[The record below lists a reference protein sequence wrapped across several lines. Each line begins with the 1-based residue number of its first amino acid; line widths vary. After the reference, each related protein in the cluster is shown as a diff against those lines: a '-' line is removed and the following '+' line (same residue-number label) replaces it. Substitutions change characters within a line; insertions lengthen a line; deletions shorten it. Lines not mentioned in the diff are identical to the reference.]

1 MRINSKTILA
11 GMALGA
17 LLLTGC
23 NDAEYDTL
31 SNQAYIL
38 QTNTNANSSLKLTV
52 GAEVATTTLNVRLSD
67 VANVESR
74 YRLVYDTAVVN
85 EYNRLNETPY
95 ASLPQESFSL
105 SSEETTIEAGTS
117 VSTPITLTVPPY
129 SEALKASGKKYA
141 IGFRLENT
149 SGNASVL
156 PSGSKIVYILDQV
169 VIQPVV
175 VLDQSHY
182 VSQNLVKN
190 YPLTEWTVEMNINKH
205 VLYTEVGRGNNQAI
219 FGAGPDEIY
228 IRFGDAPIEGNRLQI
243 KTQGTQMNSLALF
256 NEHTWYHLA
265 FVCTG
270 TKLYLY
276 VNGQLDNSMDL
287 PGKTT
292 NVNSINICSPSTYW
306 LGNAMYSEVRFWQR
320 ARSQAEIANNMYA
333 CDPTTPGLITYY
345 KMNEGEGYSFRDA
358 SGNGNNAETNGQ
370 AVPEWI
376 PGCENRRQIVNKDRL

>member
-105 SSEETTIEAGTS
+105 SSEETTIEAGAS

-129 SEALKASGKKYA
+129 NDALKASGKKYA

-292 NVNSINICSPSTYW
+292 NVNNINTCSPSTYW

-376 PGCENRRQIVNKDRL
+376 QDVRIDGK

>member
-1 MRINSKTILA
+1 MRINSKSILA

-320 ARSQAEIANNMYA
+320 ARSQAEIANNMYT

-376 PGCENRRQIVNKDRL
+376 QDVRIDGK

>member
-1 MRINSKTILA
+1 MRINSKSILA

-205 VLYTEVGRGNNQAI
+205 ILYTEVGRGNNQAI

-306 LGNAMYSEVRFWQR
+306 HGNAMYSEVRFWQR

-376 PGCENRRQIVNKDRL
+376 QDVRIDGK

>member
-1 MRINSKTILA
+1 MRINSKSILA

-205 VLYTEVGRGNNQAI
+205 ILYTEVGRGNNQAI

-243 KTQGTQMNSLALF
+243 KTQGTQMNSLVLF

-376 PGCENRRQIVNKDRL
+376 QDVRIDGK

>member
-1 MRINSKTILA
+1 MRINSKSILA
-11 GMALGA
+11 GMTLGA

-376 PGCENRRQIVNKDRL
+376 QDVRIDGK

>member
-31 SNQAYIL
+31 SDQAYIL

-52 GAEVATTTLNVRLSD
+52 GAEVATTTVNVRLSD

-95 ASLPQESFSL
+95 VSLPQESFSL
-105 SSEETTIEAGTS
+105 SSEETTIEAGAS

-205 VLYTEVGRGNNQAI
+205 ILYTEVGRGNNQAI

-376 PGCENRRQIVNKDRL
+376 QDVRIDGK

>member
-1 MRINSKTILA
+1 MRINSKSILA

-105 SSEETTIEAGTS
+105 SSEETTIEASAS

-376 PGCENRRQIVNKDRL
+376 QDVRIDGK

>member
-1 MRINSKTILA
+1 MRINSKSILA

-105 SSEETTIEAGTS
+105 SSEETTIEAGAS

-205 VLYTEVGRGNNQAI
+205 ILYTEVGRGNNQAI

-243 KTQGTQMNSLALF
+243 KTQGTQMNSLAIF

-376 PGCENRRQIVNKDRL
+376 QDVRIDGK

>member
-1 MRINSKTILA
+1 MRINSKSILA

-85 EYNRLNETPY
+85 EHNRLNETPY

-105 SSEETTIEAGTS
+105 SSEETTIEAGAS

-376 PGCENRRQIVNKDRL
+376 QDVRIDGK

>member
-1 MRINSKTILA
+1 MRINSKSILA

-38 QTNTNANSSLKLTV
+38 QTNSNANSSLKLTV
-52 GAEVATTTLNVRLSD
+52 GAEVATTTVNVRLSD

-376 PGCENRRQIVNKDRL
+376 QDVRIDGK

>member
-1 MRINSKTILA
+1 MRINSKSILA

-95 ASLPQESFSL
+95 VSLPQESFSL
-105 SSEETTIEAGTS
+105 SSEETTIEAGAS

-182 VSQNLVKN
+182 VSQDLVKN

-205 VLYTEVGRGNNQAI
+205 ILYTEVGRGNNQAI

-376 PGCENRRQIVNKDRL
+376 QDVRIDGK

>member
-52 GAEVATTTLNVRLSD
+52 DAEVATTTLNVRLSD

-205 VLYTEVGRGNNQAI
+205 ILYTEVGRGNNQAI

-376 PGCENRRQIVNKDRL
+376 QDVRIDGK

>member
-1 MRINSKTILA
+1 MRINSKSILA

-105 SSEETTIEAGTS
+105 SSEETTIEAGAS

-169 VIQPVV
+169 VIKPVV

-376 PGCENRRQIVNKDRL
+376 QDVRIDGK

>member
-105 SSEETTIEAGTS
+105 SSEETTIEAAAS

-376 PGCENRRQIVNKDRL
+376 QDVRIDGK

>member
-1 MRINSKTILA
+1 MRINSKSILA

-105 SSEETTIEAGTS
+105 SSEETTIKAGTS

-376 PGCENRRQIVNKDRL
+376 QDVRIDGK

>member
-1 MRINSKTILA
+1 MRINSKSILA

-105 SSEETTIEAGTS
+105 SSEETTIEAGAS

-205 VLYTEVGRGNNQAI
+205 ILYTEVGRGNNQAI

-292 NVNSINICSPSTYW
+292 NVNCINICSPSTYW

-376 PGCENRRQIVNKDRL
+376 QDVRIDGK

>member
-1 MRINSKTILA
+1 MRINSKSILA

-74 YRLVYDTAVVN
+74 YRLVYDTAVVS

-105 SSEETTIEAGTS
+105 SSEETTIEAGAS

-376 PGCENRRQIVNKDRL
+376 QDVRIDGK

>member
-1 MRINSKTILA
+1 MRINSKSILA

-105 SSEETTIEAGTS
+105 SSEEATIEAGTS

-205 VLYTEVGRGNNQAI
+205 ILYTEVGRGNNQAI

-376 PGCENRRQIVNKDRL
+376 QDVRIDGK

>member
-1 MRINSKTILA
+1 MRINSKSILA

-95 ASLPQESFSL
+95 VSLPQESFSL
-105 SSEETTIEAGTS
+105 SSEETTIEAGAS

-169 VIQPVV
+169 AIQPVV

-205 VLYTEVGRGNNQAI
+205 ILYTEVGRGNNQAI

-376 PGCENRRQIVNKDRL
+376 QDVRIDGK

>member
-1 MRINSKTILA
+1 MRTNSKTILA

-52 GAEVATTTLNVRLSD
+52 GAEVATTTVNVRLSD

-95 ASLPQESFSL
+95 VSLPQESFSL
-105 SSEETTIEAGTS
+105 SSEETTIEAGAS

-205 VLYTEVGRGNNQAI
+205 ILYTEVGRGNNQAI

-228 IRFGDAPIEGNRLQI
+228 IRFGDAPIKGNRLQI

-376 PGCENRRQIVNKDRL
+376 QDVRIDGK

>member
-105 SSEETTIEAGTS
+105 SSEETTIEAGAS

-292 NVNSINICSPSTYW
+292 IVNSINICSPSTYW

-376 PGCENRRQIVNKDRL
+376 QDVRIDGK

>member
-52 GAEVATTTLNVRLSD
+52 GAEVATTTVNVRLSD

-205 VLYTEVGRGNNQAI
+205 ILYTEVGRGNNQAI

-376 PGCENRRQIVNKDRL
+376 QDVRIDGK

>member
-1 MRINSKTILA
+1 MRINSKSILA

-105 SSEETTIEAGTS
+105 SSEETTIEAGAS

-129 SEALKASGKKYA
+129 NEALKASGKKYA

-205 VLYTEVGRGNNQAI
+205 ILYTEVGRGNNQAI

-345 KMNEGEGYSFRDA
+345 KMNEGEGYSFCDA

-376 PGCENRRQIVNKDRL
+376 QDVRIDGK

>member
-105 SSEETTIEAGTS
+105 SSEETTIEAGAS

-287 PGKTT
+287 PSKTT
-292 NVNSINICSPSTYW
+292 NVNNINICSPSTYW

-376 PGCENRRQIVNKDRL
+376 QDVRIDGK

>member
-52 GAEVATTTLNVRLSD
+52 GAEVATTTVNVRLSD

-95 ASLPQESFSL
+95 VSLPQESFSL
-105 SSEETTIEAGTS
+105 SSEETTIEAGAS

-205 VLYTEVGRGNNQAI
+205 ILYTEVGRGNNQAI

-320 ARSQAEIANNMYA
+320 ARSQAEIANNIYA

-376 PGCENRRQIVNKDRL
+376 QDVRIDGK

>member
-1 MRINSKTILA
+1 MRINSKSILA

-105 SSEETTIEAGTS
+105 SSEETTIEAGAS
-117 VSTPITLTVPPY
+117 VSTPIMLTVPPY

-182 VSQNLVKN
+182 VSQDLVKN

-376 PGCENRRQIVNKDRL
+376 QDVRIDGK

>member
-52 GAEVATTTLNVRLSD
+52 GAEVATTTVNVRLSD

-74 YRLVYDTAVVN
+74 YRLVYDTAVVT

-95 ASLPQESFSL
+95 VSLPQESFSL
-105 SSEETTIEAGTS
+105 SSEETTIEAGAS

-376 PGCENRRQIVNKDRL
+376 QDVRIDGK

>member
-1 MRINSKTILA
+1 MRINSKSILA

-105 SSEETTIEAGTS
+105 SSEETTIEAGAS

-292 NVNSINICSPSTYW
+292 NVNSINICSPSAYW

-376 PGCENRRQIVNKDRL
+376 QDVRIDGK

>member
-52 GAEVATTTLNVRLSD
+52 GAEVATTTVNVRLSD

-95 ASLPQESFSL
+95 VSLPQESFSL
-105 SSEETTIEAGTS
+105 SSEETTIEAGAS

-129 SEALKASGKKYA
+129 SEALRASGKKYA

-205 VLYTEVGRGNNQAI
+205 ILYTEVGRGNNQAI

-376 PGCENRRQIVNKDRL
+376 QDVRIDGK

>member
-1 MRINSKTILA
+1 MGVLLLA
-11 GMALGA
+11 G
-17 LLLTGC
+17 C
-23 NDAEYDTL
+23 DDAKYDTL
-31 SNQAYIL
+31 TNQAYIL
-38 QTNTNANSSLKLTV
+38 QTNTNANSSVKLTV

-67 VANVESR
+67 VASAESG

-85 EYNRLNETPY
+85 EYNRINGTPY
-95 ASLPQESFSL
+95 ASLPQEAFSL
-105 SSEETTIEAGTS
+105 SSQETTIEAGAS
-117 VSTPITLTVPPY
+117 VSSPITLTVPPY
-129 SEALKASGKKYA
+129 SDALKSSGKKYA

-149 SGNASVL
+149 SGNADVL

-175 VLDQSHY
+175 VLDQQHN
-182 VSQNLVKN
+182 VSQSLVKS
-190 YPLTEWTVEMNINKH
+190 YPLTEWTIEMDINKH

-219 FGAGPDEIY
+219 FAAAPDEIY

-243 KTQGTQMNSLALF
+243 KTQGTQMNSQQLF
-256 NEHTWYHLA
+256 NEHTWYHIA

-270 TKLYLY
+270 SKLYLY

-292 NVNSINICSPSTYW
+292 NVDKIDICSPSSYW

-333 CDPTTPGLITYY
+333 CDPTTPGFIAYY
-345 KMNEGEGYSFRDA
+345 KMNEGQGYTFHDF
-358 SGNGNNAETNGQ
+358 SGNGNDATITGEV
-370 AVPEWI
+370 VPEWVQDVRI
-376 PGCENRRQIVNKDRL
+376 DGK

>member
-1 MRINSKTILA
+1 MRINSKSILA

-105 SSEETTIEAGTS
+105 SSEETTIEAGAS

-149 SGNASVL
+149 SGYASVL

-376 PGCENRRQIVNKDRL
+376 QDVRIDGK

>member
-1 MRINSKTILA
+1 MRINSKSILA

-17 LLLTGC
+17 LVLTGC

-67 VANVESR
+67 VANVESS

-105 SSEETTIEAGTS
+105 SSEETTIEAGAS

-175 VLDQSHY
+175 VLDQNHY
-182 VSQNLVKN
+182 VSQDLVKN

-292 NVNSINICSPSTYW
+292 NVNNINICSPSTYW

-376 PGCENRRQIVNKDRL
+376 QDVRIDGK

>member
-74 YRLVYDTAVVN
+74 YRLVYDTAVIN

-205 VLYTEVGRGNNQAI
+205 ILYTEVGRGNNQAI

-376 PGCENRRQIVNKDRL
+376 QDVRIDGK

>member
-1 MRINSKTILA
+1 MRINSKSILA

-287 PGKTT
+287 PDKTT

-376 PGCENRRQIVNKDRL
+376 QDVRIDGK

>member
-376 PGCENRRQIVNKDRL
+376 QDVRIDGK

>member
-85 EYNRLNETPY
+85 EYNRLNKTPY

-105 SSEETTIEAGTS
+105 SSEETTIEAGAS

-376 PGCENRRQIVNKDRL
+376 QDVRIDGK

>member
-1 MRINSKTILA
+1 MRINSKSILA

-228 IRFGDAPIEGNRLQI
+228 IRFGDAPIEGNRMQI

-358 SGNGNNAETNGQ
+358 SGSGNNAETNGQ

-376 PGCENRRQIVNKDRL
+376 QDVRIDGK

>member
-1 MRINSKTILA
+1 MRINSKSILA

-95 ASLPQESFSL
+95 VSLPQESFSL
-105 SSEETTIEAGTS
+105 SSEETTIEAGAS

-292 NVNSINICSPSTYW
+292 NVNNINICSPSTYW

-358 SGNGNNAETNGQ
+358 SSNGNNAETNGQ

-376 PGCENRRQIVNKDRL
+376 QDVRIDGK

>member
-1 MRINSKTILA
+1 MRINSKSILA

-205 VLYTEVGRGNNQAI
+205 ILYTEVGRGNNQAI

-333 CDPTTPGLITYY
+333 CDPTTLGLITYY
-345 KMNEGEGYSFRDA
+345 KMNEGEGYSFRDV

-376 PGCENRRQIVNKDRL
+376 QDVRIDGK

>member
-52 GAEVATTTLNVRLSD
+52 GAEVATTTVNVRLSD

-105 SSEETTIEAGTS
+105 SSEETTIEAGAS

-205 VLYTEVGRGNNQAI
+205 ILYTEVGRGNNQAI

-292 NVNSINICSPSTYW
+292 NVNNINICSPSTYW

-345 KMNEGEGYSFRDA
+345 KMNEGEGYSFHDA

-376 PGCENRRQIVNKDRL
+376 QDVRIDGK